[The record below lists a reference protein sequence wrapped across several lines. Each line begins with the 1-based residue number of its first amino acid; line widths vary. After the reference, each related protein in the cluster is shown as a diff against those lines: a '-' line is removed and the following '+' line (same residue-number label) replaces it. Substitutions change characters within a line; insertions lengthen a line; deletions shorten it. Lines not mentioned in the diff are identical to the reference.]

1 MTGVSRILILAAGL
15 FGAAGVAL
23 SAAAAH
29 IDGNVLRPAASFLL
43 VHAPALLAA
52 GLWGA
57 TLPGRKVLNAGALL
71 LVLGVA
77 LFSGDLVLRAY
88 LGHRLFPMAAPAGG
102 LLTIAGWLVVAAS
115 AWATRRET

>member
-1 MTGVSRILILAAGL
+1 MTQ
-15 FGAAGVAL
+15 GANLKLKTASGPPL

-71 LVLGVA
+71 LVFGVA
-77 LFSGDLVLRAY
+77 LFSGDLVMRAY